1 VSAPPAPHTRS
12 PGARLLVVQDAG
24 SPAEEPAARTAGA
37 RRAASQVITRAA
49 LRSAG
54 EQARPIGWLL
64 MAAAVVELLLA
75 NLLPGWASAWP
86 WPLAAAGGGLMLW
99 FLQPHGLREAP
110 VAVLLA
116 WTTAVAL
123 LVAAPA
129 WIVAL
134 SAAQDATAG
143 GRVAWAWLALSAG
156 LGAVMAQALSAQA
169 WAAAVAGL
177 APLLAG
183 AAAGPSGLVAGGL
196 LAALSLMAAARQR
209 RRWRRH
215 LQTTLDHVERM
226 RRLQAELD
234 AARRA
239 DAEKSRFLAIASHDL
254 RQPVHALGLFAAT
267 LHKRLHDSPEQPLA
281 RNLMRSVDA
290 LDRSFSAMLDISRLD
305 GGAVSPRR
313 QTFPLRDMFRRLH
326 MQFAGQAE
334 LAGLSLRF
342 WPGSKSVTS
351 DPQLLERIVG
361 NLVQNAIRYTSRG
374 GIVVVARST
383 RSHLNV
389 EVWDTGCGIAPESLP
404 RIFEE
409 FYQVGRG
416 ERDRSKGLGIGL
428 AIVKRLV
435 MLLGH
440 RLEVASTLGR
450 GTMFRVG
457 VPLHDLAAVME
468 DTAAAETQPM
478 AASTEAACM
487 VLVVDDE
494 EPIRE
499 GLRQL
504 LQEWGYQV
512 MAAAD
517 AAQAERATVALEGRV
532 DLVLSD
538 LHLGSGSGGKE
549 LVASVRRLCG
559 REVPAILVTGDT
571 AGQALREVV
580 DGADPVLFKPVQPR
594 HLLEAIRRALEQPS
608 RPGAA

>member
-1 VSAPPAPHTRS
+1 M
-12 PGARLLVVQDAG
+12 LL
-24 SPAEEPAARTAGA
+24 
-37 RRAASQVITRAA
+37 
-49 LRSAG
+49 
-54 EQARPIGWLL
+54 
-64 MAAAVVELLLA
+64 AAAVAELLFA
-75 NLLPGWASAWP
+75 QVLPGWPNAWP
-86 WPLAAAGGGLMLW
+86 WPLAAAAGGLALW
-99 FLQPHGLREAP
+99 FLQSNGLRDAP
-110 VAVLLA
+110 LAVLLA
-116 WTTAVAL
+116 WTTAAAL

-129 WIVAL
+129 WV
-134 SAAQDATAG
+134 
-143 GRVAWAWLALSAG
+143 VAWNAGPGPTAWSGVGGGTPWVWLALSAG
-156 LGAVMAQALSAQA
+156 MGAVMAQALSAQP
-169 WAAAVAGL
+169 WAAAVAAM

-183 AAAGPSGLVAGGL
+183 GATGAAG
-196 LAALSLMAAARQR
+196 LAAGALLSLLSVLAAARQR

-234 AARRA
+234 AALRA
-239 DAEKSRFLAIASHDL
+239 DADKSRFLAIASHDL

-290 LDRSFSAMLDISRLD
+290 LERSFSAMLDISRLD

-361 NLVQNAIRYTSRG
+361 NLVQNAIRYTARG
-374 GIVVVARST
+374 GIVVVARTT

-389 EVWDTGCGIAPESLP
+389 EVWDTGCGIAPELLP

-457 VPLHDLAAVME
+457 VPLHDLAGVLE

-478 AASTEAACM
+478 AASSEAACM

-499 GLRQL
+499 GLRHL

-512 MAAAD
+512 MTAAD
-517 AAQAERATVALEGRV
+517 AAQAERATAALEGRV

-538 LHLGSGSGGKE
+538 LHLGSGPGGKE

-559 REVPAILVTGDT
+559 RELPAILVTGDT
-571 AGQALREVV
+571 AGEALREVV

-594 HLLEAIRRALEQPS
+594 QLLEAIRRALEQPA
-608 RPGAA
+608 RPGAG